1 MLHKSM
7 LDLKWLESQG
17 KFLNDDKMEPRLTIA
32 YSYYEEPELLE
43 KQAQLWEDYPPGVE
57 IFVVDDGS
65 QKYPAL
71 DILKRTY
78 FPYGPNI
85 QLWTVDEDLGFNSH
99 GCRNLAATYAPTDP
113 ILFLDMDITLNP
125 CDVGSLRRIAFKDGR
140 HYMFNAYIRHKKT
153 FVPCP
158 GHINMFITTK
168 KTYWDAGGYDE
179 SFTGWHY
186 GDREFHERLEAA
198 STKNNT
204 GITLTIER
212 GGREMYVD
220 PDQESRMVYDNTNMK
235 LIYRDELPDFNI
247 LKGTQPNKL
256 VFPYTRIL

>member
-1 MLHKSM
+1 M

-43 KQAQLWEDYPPGVE
+43 KQIQLWEDYPPGVE
-57 IFVVDDGS
+57 IFVTDDGS

-85 QLWTVDEDLGFNSH
+85 QLWTVDEDIGFNSH

-113 ILFLDMDITLNP
+113 ILFLDMDITITP
-125 CDVGSLRRIAFKDGR
+125 GDVGSLRRVSYKDGR
-140 HYMFNAYIRHKKT
+140 MYLFNAYVRHRKQ
-153 FVPCP
+153 FSACP
-158 GHINMFITTK
+158 GHINMFLTTK

-179 SFTGWHY
+179 SFSGWHH
-186 GDREFHERLEAA
+186 GDREFHDRLKKVA
-198 STKNNT
+198 TTNNS

-212 GGREMYVD
+212 GGRQTYVD
-220 PDQESRMVYDNTNMK
+220 NNYEKSITYDNENMR
-235 LIYRDELPDFNI
+235 LIYKEEPPDFNM
-247 LKGTQPNKL
+247 LRGTQPNKL
-256 VFPYTRIL
+256 VFPYSRIL